1 MATHPL
7 VALRTATGLSQAAY
21 ARLIARTHAELG
33 HGQMAARREK
43 VSRWESGRIA
53 PEFTAQLAMAR
64 IHQVDEGIVLRLGW
78 PQWLMAATGDDDL
91 LHQPWSPQGAVAV
104 SRLTAVAAGEPGTA
118 LIATGACLTAQIRGA
133 LAALAGGAR
142 PLERDGP
149 RIAPEALAWA
159 EQRILALERLE
170 TGSPVPQHALYL
182 AARTEHR
189 LISDL
194 LSSHGYDRAT
204 GTRLLLLSA
213 RTATLCT
220 WTSHVAGDEAWT
232 ERYNLAAIR
241 AASAAGAAHHTVAY
255 LTQLCYRHLRRGDPR
270 DALSLLRAARAIV
283 PRPTP
288 RLAVKLHA
296 RQSVVSARLAE
307 RTAGLRAL
315 DRAEHA
321 LAAASAQWDPEADPT
336 SGNINEDYLD
346 FSRGHTWLRL
356 GQPARA
362 LSCFSDLL
370 GDRASPDRP
379 PSPYDPVQLCPAVE
393 AQLDAGRIDEAA
405 ATIRRATD
413 RTGGFLP
420 GLANRFRRY
429 LAPHADHPDVRE
441 LLERLAERPPVH
453 AAPDR
458 GQQHL

>member
-7 VALRTATGLSQAAY
+7 VALRVSTGLSQAAY

-53 PEFTAQLAMAR
+53 PEFTAQLAIAR
-64 IHQVDEGIVLRLGW
+64 IHQVDESVVLHLGW
-78 PQWLMAATGDDDL
+78 PQWLMAATGDHDL

-104 SRLTAVAAGEPGTA
+104 SRLTAAAAGNPGSA
-118 LIATGACLTAQIRGA
+118 LIATGPSLTAQIRGA
-133 LAALAGGAR
+133 VAALDGKAR
-142 PLERDGP
+142 PPERDGP
-149 RIAPEALAWA
+149 RITPETLAWA
-159 EQRILALERLE
+159 EHRILALERLE

-189 LISDL
+189 LINDL
-194 LSSHGYDRAT
+194 LTGFGYDRAT

-213 RTATLCT
+213 RTSALCT

-232 ERYNLAAIR
+232 ERYNLSAIR
-241 AASAAGAAHHTVAY
+241 AASAAGAPRHTVAY

-270 DALSLLRAARAIV
+270 DALSLLQAARAIV

-307 RTAGLRAL
+307 PTAGLRAL
-315 DRAEHA
+315 DQAEHA
-321 LAAASAQWDPEADPT
+321 LAAASPRWDPEADPT
-336 SGNINEDYLD
+336 NGNINEEYLD

-362 LSCFSDLL
+362 LSCFSGLL
-370 GDRASPDRP
+370 GDEASPDRP
-379 PSPYDPVQLCPAVE
+379 PSPYDPVQLCPAIE

-405 ATIRRATD
+405 ATIRRAID

-429 LAPHADHPDVRE
+429 LTPHAGHPDVRE
-441 LLERLAERPPVH
+441 LLDRLAERPTPH
-453 AAPDR
+453 GAPGR
-458 GQQHL
+458 G